1 MFMKAQHEQTYYG
14 RKMSTGE
21 TALHLHFGSVCSA
34 HQKEATW
41 CASASS
47 LCSAALPLT
56 QVQLQPAYL
65 HKLHSHASKV
75 LHLN

>member
-1 MFMKAQHEQTYYG
+1 MKAQHEQTYYG
-14 RKMSTGE
+14 RKTSTGE
-21 TALHLHFGSVCSA
+21 RALHLHLGSVCSA
-34 HQKEATW
+34 HQKGATW

-65 HKLHSHASKV
+65 HKPHSHASTV